1 MTNLLFFVIGFVLA
15 IVLMEK
21 PIKIDLH
28 HTYKTEYSELPDVD
42 MSALE
47 EKMLKEDPKVDRLY
61 EDFDKTLQEVNEI
74 MGGSDR

>member
-15 IVLMEK
+15 IILMGK

-42 MSALE
+42 MSTLE
-47 EKMLKEDPKVDRLY
+47 EKMLKEDPKVDQLY
-61 EDFDKTLQEVNEI
+61 ENFDKTLQEVNEI